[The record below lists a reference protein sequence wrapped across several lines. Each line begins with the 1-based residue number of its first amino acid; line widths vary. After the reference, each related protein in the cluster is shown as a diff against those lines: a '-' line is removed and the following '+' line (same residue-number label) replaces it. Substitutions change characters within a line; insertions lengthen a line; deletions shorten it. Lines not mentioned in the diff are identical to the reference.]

1 MVRVQENDP
10 WKDPTLAAWAKHVI
24 KDMVPAMEDSAFVI
38 SLTPVSGEGDIKY
51 WVELGASI
59 MMDKPLLV
67 VAMPGVAPPAKL
79 MAIAD
84 EIVYLPAGVTPD
96 GSVELAH
103 AITRITE
110 KLGEQREEE
119 KNEQPPT

>member
-1 MVRVQENDP
+1 LVRVQENDP

-38 SLTPVSGEGDIKY
+38 SLTPVSGGGDIKY

-67 VAMPGVAPPAKL
+67 VAMPGVALPAKL

-84 EIVYLPAGVTPD
+84 EIVYLPEGVTPD

-110 KLGEQREEE
+110 KLGEQGKEEE
-119 KNEQPPT
+119 DEQPPT